1 MAYIPFPEDFIP
13 YIPDIINWV
22 MSFTPL
28 LSYGSTVLSIR
39 RLKSSNGFSIDI
51 CATMLIASI
60 LRIFYY
66 INDPFETALLRQC
79 FIMIF
84 IQIILLNTA
93 LRYRDENYS
102 SKNLEVYENNWEFLF
117 GKFIEIN
124 KNLFIDDI
132 NCLINSSDNIIN
144 DFLKIFTNL
153 IKRNLSIL
161 YLFIISLS
169 CEFIRFFDAHYI
181 RPFKFWQ
188 WSNSAKYWKFLIFFI
203 MTMLIIQLVFYKNF
217 SNLGLVFGSCSFL
230 IESLLPLPQILLF
243 KRFKTVENFKTIL
256 LLSWLG
262 GDITKIS
269 YLFYG
274 TDNVTLIFK
283 LAAFF
288 QMSLNLVITYQF
300 FYYKRFGES
309 ISNIGS
315 SDTDIVELENLVS
328 HGDLNNNN
336 INIRHSIESVQLPM
350 HNPKRSATFSI
361 GSVNNEGPINNGTKL
376 NNLLIRNNSLNSVVL
391 PPIYKIS
398 SGGTIGSL
406 GTNHSIGGGGSDNS
420 SGKFTEFDLTDQIFQ
435 NKEIK
440 NIGNNGIIN
449 GGGNK
454 KKVSVRSRSSTINE
468 HESINNIH
476 RNITTMTTANNSN
489 INNDKDN
496 NINGIEE
503 RDLTETPDE

>member
-39 RLKSSNGFSIDI
+39 RLRSSNGFSIDI
-51 CATMLIASI
+51 CATMLISSI

-66 INDPFETALLRQC
+66 INDPFEKALLRQC

-93 LRYRDENYS
+93 LKYRDENYS
-102 SKNLEVYENNWEFLF
+102 SKNLEIYENNWEFLYD
-117 GKFIEIN
+117 KFIEIN
-124 KNLFIDDI
+124 KKL
-132 NCLINSSDNIIN
+132 IIN
-144 DFLKIFTNL
+144 DINNFIINENENDNKINNFLKIFLNL
-153 IKRNLSIL
+153 IKRNLSL
-161 YLFIISLS
+161 FYLFIISLS

-188 WSNSAKYWKFLIFFI
+188 WSNSNKYWKFLIFFI
-203 MTMLIIQLVFYKNF
+203 LLMLIIQLIFYKNF
-217 SNLGLVFGSCSFL
+217 NNLGIVFGSCSFL

-243 KRFKTVENFKTIL
+243 KRFKTIENFKTIL

-269 YLFYG
+269 YLFFG

-283 LAAFF
+283 IAAFF

-300 FYYKRFGES
+300 FYYKNFGNN
-309 ISNIGS
+309 IDSNNNNEI
-315 SDTDIVELENLVS
+315 ELENFINN
-328 HGDLNNNN
+328 DLNNNN
-336 INIRHSIESVQLPM
+336 NNNNIRHSIESVQLPPIY
-350 HNPKRSATFSI
+350 NNNSKRSATFSI
-361 GSVNNEGPINNGTKL
+361 GSSNNENSNNNSKF

-398 SGGTIGSL
+398 SNGTIGSTT
-406 GTNHSIGGGGSDNS
+406 TNHSNNNNND
-420 SGKFTEFDLTDQIFQ
+420 KYTEFDLTDQIFQ
-435 NKEIK
+435 NKENK
-440 NIGNNGIIN
+440 NISGNSNNNNG

-454 KKVSVRSRSSTINE
+454 MKNSVRSRSSTINE

-476 RNITTMTTANNSN
+476 RNIIITNNN
-489 INNDKDN
+489 Q
-496 NINGIEE
+496 IEE
-503 RDLTETPDE
+503 RDLSETPNE